1 MRMRRQL
8 VTVDGEL
15 VAVDRQL
22 VTGDGELV
30 TVDGDLVTV
39 DRQLITVDGELV
51 TVDQQLITVD
61 GKLVTVDGELAKY
74 IHAIRMSLL
83 CHCRIELSHVRR
95 LNADVAIFLLEDVS
109 FLLYTLLILKKVTIQ
124 GRIQKFLKEG
134 SQKL

>member
-30 TVDGDLVTV
+30 TVDGDLVTADGDLVTVDRQLVTVDGDLVTV
-39 DRQLITVDGELV
+39 DRQLIAVDGE
-51 TVDQQLITVD
+51 
-61 GKLVTVDGELAKY
+61 LVTVDGELAKY

-83 CHCRIELSHVRR
+83 CHRRIELFHVRR
-95 LNADVAIFLLEDVS
+95 LNADVAIFLLEDVG
-109 FLLYTLLILKKVTIQ
+109 FLLYTLLILKRSQ
-124 GRIQKFLKEG
+124 YRGG
-134 SQKL
+134 SRNF